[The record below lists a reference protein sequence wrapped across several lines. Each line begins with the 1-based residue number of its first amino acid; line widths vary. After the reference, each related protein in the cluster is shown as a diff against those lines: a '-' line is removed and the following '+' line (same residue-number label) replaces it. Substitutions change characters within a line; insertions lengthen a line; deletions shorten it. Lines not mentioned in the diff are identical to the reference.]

1 MGSVFWR
8 VLAHVCHVVPV
19 AGTFCHAAAAAE
31 ECRLRVFGGGG
42 LLWGV
47 YWYCRPPACGVWVRA
62 LPPACVGAEV
72 EVENPGTMLLASWA
86 LWDALVQRMLRAQ
99 DLVAPEADPFRLPC
113 PLLLVSGGSTRSL
126 LGAWKGPVWQVDSM
140 VLALIEE
147 TAVRCFVPCMP
158 ASWAWGPGLLDI
170 EVRRAAKRGKCG
182 DNVANV
188 AGLWAL
194 PDPVSWMA
202 PRYGGVLGAGSAGE
216 RRLFGRYAG
225 DMRRCRKC
233 ACFLAWHWRGDI
245 FDAVGGWVGRQQP
258 MRVSA
263 SFLLSSCGYA
273 CGAAVRYGMPFS
285 ILLTS
290 PGGLSIDLS
299 QDFAGTYHSLPFKRG
314 CEPQCLAPV
323 DGLIYMDTDSVS
335 SLNRGCS
342 TMDGR
347 CKSSMISTDSLVRMD
362 MRLAFCTLCFCAGAS
377 SSKPYLSGPVAL
389 FKGLGA
395 SSSPL

>member
-1 MGSVFWR
+1 
-8 VLAHVCHVVPV
+8 
-19 AGTFCHAAAAAE
+19 
-31 ECRLRVFGGGG
+31 
-42 LLWGV
+42 
-47 YWYCRPPACGVWVRA
+47 
-62 LPPACVGAEV
+62 
-72 EVENPGTMLLASWA
+72 
-86 LWDALVQRMLRAQ
+86 
-99 DLVAPEADPFRLPC
+99 
-113 PLLLVSGGSTRSL
+113 
-126 LGAWKGPVWQVDSM
+126 
-140 VLALIEE
+140 
-147 TAVRCFVPCMP
+147 
-158 ASWAWGPGLLDI
+158 
-170 EVRRAAKRGKCG
+170 
-182 DNVANV
+182 
-188 AGLWAL
+188 
-194 PDPVSWMA
+194 
-202 PRYGGVLGAGSAGE
+202 
-216 RRLFGRYAG
+216 
-225 DMRRCRKC
+225 
-233 ACFLAWHWRGDI
+233 
-245 FDAVGGWVGRQQP
+245 

-299 QDFAGTYHSLPFKRG
+299 QDFAGTYHSLPFKGG